1 MPKNTKWTYKDIQY
15 LKNHWGDKSQRAI
28 AKTLDRTTT
37 AIKIKAHRIGLIR
50 STEYGEYIT
59 FNQFCNLIN
68 KPAYRKYTKKLFNA
82 KFPIKNILIVRKKIA
97 VIYMNEFWKW
107 LKKNIHL
114 VDFQYTDETTFGIE
128 PEWVKYKRDADKR
141 MAAYEPRKWTET
153 EDKKLL
159 NYVQSYKYTYRE
171 LSIIFKRTESAI
183 KRRLHDLKTPIRP
196 IPADNHNFWKKSEID
211 TVKDLYLKG
220 YKSQIIAEYVDRSA
234 LAINGLLERHNYFRK
249 DVIND

>member
-1 MPKNTKWTYKDIQY
+1 
-15 LKNHWGDKSQRAI
+15 
-28 AKTLDRTTT
+28 
-37 AIKIKAHRIGLIR
+37 
-50 STEYGEYIT
+50 
-59 FNQFCNLIN
+59 
-68 KPAYRKYTKKLFNA
+68 LFNA

-97 VIYMNEFWKW
+97 VIYLNEFWKW

-141 MAAYEPRKWTET
+141 MAAYEPRKWTDS

-220 YKSQIIAEYVDRSA
+220 YKPQIIAEYVNRSA
-234 LAINGLLERHNYFRK
+234 LAINGLLERNNYFLK
-249 DVIND
+249 G

>member
-37 AIKIKAHRIGLIR
+37 AIKIKAHRIGLTR

-68 KPAYRKYTKKLFNA
+68 KPSYRKYTKKLFNA

-97 VIYMNEFWKW
+97 VIYMNEFWEW
-107 LKKNIHL
+107 LKRNIHL
-114 VDFQYTDETTFGIE
+114 VDFQYTDATTFGIE

-141 MAAYEPRKWTET
+141 SAKYEPRKWSNADDERLIS
-153 EDKKLL
+153 LL
-159 NYVQSYKYTYRE
+159 KQFKYGYRD
-171 LSIIFKRTESAI
+171 LSIMLKRTEGAI
-183 KRRLHDLKTPIRP
+183 KRRMSDLKIKERP
-196 IPADNHNFWKKSEID
+196 LVADTKKWQQQEIEL
-211 TVKDLYLKG
+211 VKDLYLKG
-220 YKSQIIAEYVDRSA
+220 YKPEIIAEYIDRSA
-234 LAINGLLERHNYFRK
+234 CSIKGIIERYNYFK
-249 DVIND
+249 T